1 MKQNKRKQK
10 RSAKQD
16 AQAIVRAEH
25 QALALELRKRGHT
38 YREIADKMAE
48 APAYDAEGKLTNFGI
63 GRVVPMSTLYDWV
76 STGIKAIPIEA
87 ASELRQMHLER
98 LDTLLAKA
106 WTEVAGSERLE
117 EKALKKVL
125 QLMDRQAR
133 YCGLYAPEGSG
144 GGYGADR
151 IADAIENLEADR
163 PILRPDEAPPANPI
177 L

>member
-1 MKQNKRKQK
+1 MKQKKRKPK
-10 RSAKQD
+10 KSAKQD
-16 AQAIVRAEH
+16 AQSIARAEN

-38 YREIADKMAE
+38 YRDIAEKLAE
-48 APAYDAEGKLTNFGI
+48 APEYDAEGKRTNFGI
-63 GRVVPMSTLYDWV
+63 GRKVPMSTVYEWV
-76 STGIKAIPIEA
+76 SSGIKAIPMEA
-87 ASELRQMHLER
+87 ATELRQMHLER

-106 WTEVAGSERLE
+106 WTEVANSERLD
-117 EKALKKVL
+117 EKSLKKVL

-151 IADAIENLEADR
+151 ITDAIENLEADR
-163 PILRPDEAPPANPI
+163 PILRPDEAIPANPI